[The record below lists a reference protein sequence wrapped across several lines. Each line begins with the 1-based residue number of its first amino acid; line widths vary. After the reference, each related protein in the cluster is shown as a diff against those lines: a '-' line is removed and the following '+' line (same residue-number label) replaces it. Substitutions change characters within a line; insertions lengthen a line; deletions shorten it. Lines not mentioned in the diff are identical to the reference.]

1 MRGIS
6 MKILGRMAVLGLLG
20 LAAACGSGTTEVS
33 QELTPQ
39 EQQAQEQYFQ
49 RVQQMEQQMSTG
61 AAPGQAPAPGSLP
74 PPAAPAPAN
83 P

>member
-1 MRGIS
+1 
-6 MKILGRMAVLGLLG
+6 MKILVRMAAMGLLG
-20 LAAACGSGTTEVS
+20 LAAACGSSTTEVS
-33 QELTPQ
+33 QDLTPE

-49 RVQQMEQQMSTG
+49 RVQQMEQQMGAG

-74 PPAAPAPAN
+74 PPSAPAPGN